1 MNYKKTALFL
11 GDLQNNFLH
20 PEGSYAKAG
29 LSRAWMSS
37 LPEKIAP
44 LVAAARANKI
54 LVVASLF
61 TLPPG
66 RDGEPIITDDLRR
79 LRPFLAKGDFQPGSW
94 NHQLVEALAPADM
107 YIEKVAYS
115 AFHATRLDWILRK
128 SGIENLLFTGIVT
141 NVGIS
146 TTVRDA
152 HVLEYD
158 CTLIE
163 DGCAAFNEADHQI
176 AVQAIRAVARVTTI
190 ADTIREISAV

>member
-1 MNYKKTALFL
+1 MNLKKTALFL

-20 PEGSYAKAG
+20 REGSYARAG
-29 LSRAWMSS
+29 LARPWMSV

-44 LVAAARANKI
+44 LVQAARSRAI
-54 LVVASLF
+54 LIVASLF
-61 TLPPG
+61 TLAPG
-66 RDGEPIITDDLRR
+66 RNGEPIIADDLNR
-79 LRPFLAKGDFQPGSW
+79 LRPFLTKGDFLPGSW
-94 NHQLVEALAPADM
+94 NHQLVEALAPADIH
-107 YIEKVAYS
+107 IEKVAYS
-115 AFHATRLDWILRK
+115 AFHATRLDWVLRK
-128 SGIENLLFTGIVT
+128 SGIESLLFTGIVT

-190 ADTIREISAV
+190 AETIREISAA